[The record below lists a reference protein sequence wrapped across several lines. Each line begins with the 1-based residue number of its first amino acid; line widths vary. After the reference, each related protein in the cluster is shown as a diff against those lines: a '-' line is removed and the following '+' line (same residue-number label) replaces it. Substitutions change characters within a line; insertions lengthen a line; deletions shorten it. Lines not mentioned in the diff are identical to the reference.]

1 MDCVLKLNNLVFDE
15 ISFKRI
21 AVIQSKYDLEISF
34 SVDIGINTSNSDIK
48 KVSVKIIGNKK
59 EEYIFEIQA
68 SGYFSYEGNVED
80 TIITQNAVA
89 IVMPYIR
96 SEVSLLTAQPGIE
109 PVVIPPFNVV
119 EMMKENNQK

>member
-119 EMMKENNQK
+119 EMMKENNQE

>member
-48 KVSVKIIGNKK
+48 K
-59 EEYIFEIQA
+59 Y
-68 SGYFSYEGNVED
+68 
-80 TIITQNAVA
+80 
-89 IVMPYIR
+89 
-96 SEVSLLTAQPGIE
+96 L
-109 PVVIPPFNVV
+109 
-119 EMMKENNQK
+119 

>member
-48 KVSVKIIGNKK
+48 KPD
-59 EEYIFEIQA
+59 
-68 SGYFSYEGNVED
+68 YFTSSF
-80 TIITQNAVA
+80 QL
-89 IVMPYIR
+89 R
-96 SEVSLLTAQPGIE
+96 
-109 PVVIPPFNVV
+109 
-119 EMMKENNQK
+119 